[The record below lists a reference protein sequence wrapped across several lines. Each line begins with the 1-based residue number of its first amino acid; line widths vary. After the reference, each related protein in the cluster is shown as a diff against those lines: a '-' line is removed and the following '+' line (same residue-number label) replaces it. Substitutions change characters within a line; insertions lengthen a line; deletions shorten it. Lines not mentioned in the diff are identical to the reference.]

1 MESAQLFLHSYLT
14 IEHNLASQKEV
25 RRILKYGGDIR
36 PNAISKSPRCTSSE
50 RTLGGNNGAL
60 NRVWMKGKDYPGLAI
75 SRSVGDQ
82 IAHNVGVSAE
92 PGKPIIIDDIL

>member
-1 MESAQLFLHSYLT
+1 
-14 IEHNLASQKEV
+14 LASQKEV
-25 RRILKYGGDIR
+25 RRILKYGGEIR
-36 PNAISKSPRCTSSE
+36 SNAMSKSPRGASSE
-50 RTLGGNNGAL
+50 RLGGGNNGAL

-92 PGKPIIIDDIL
+92 PGKPFNFDDLL